1 MQPFDSRSLLPVEIV
16 STGPYHGSAGDELR
30 IIFRSKSAY
39 PPQRFVHYI
48 VFGYK
53 HVRTTLVEEFFQDP
67 FYRYTITAQ
76 VPEQGD
82 TGVTMPLM
90 LDIQDENQLSIEQK
104 SLGHFFYPYQAYST
118 TDRKRKLSEDPSE
131 FFQAKRSASQPLLAS
146 KYKGSS
152 SILPGEPVPP
162 MPTFA
167 TAMYSPYERLSR
179 VPYGQPLGP
188 SRHQPSYGYA
198 MSPNLAPQSLKV
210 RSPRAASAA
219 YGTVPRLTPAQSPR
233 AAPSSAVAMTR
244 SLSTSSNPTLVRT
257 TSIRSP
263 APPAPHPYGEVPA
276 FNPYSIYPNAKAVL
290 TIVGDLHAMCDGWN
304 PREAEESRRLVE
316 FERSQTG
323 SAITATFRAVSQE
336 ERSPNNACISCIY
349 WARRG
354 EYYVTS
360 VDTIGLLEALVAV
373 RFTVEEKNRIRRN
386 LEGFKPYTVS
396 KNKDECDD
404 VFRLIMGFPSPK
416 PRNIEKDIK
425 IFPWAS
431 LGQALK
437 KIIGKYVS
445 GPCLA
450 RPN

>member
-1 MQPFDSRSLLPVEIV
+1 LQPFGGRALQPVEIV
-16 STGPYHGSAGDELR
+16 STGPYHGSAGEELR

-39 PPQRFVHYI
+39 PPQRFGYNI
-48 VFGYK
+48 IFGSK
-53 HVRTTLVEEFFQDP
+53 SVRTVLVEEFFQDP
-67 FYRYTITAQ
+67 FHRYTITAQ
-76 VPEQGD
+76 VPAQGD

-90 LDIQDENQLSIEQK
+90 LDIQDENQMSIEQK
-104 SLGHFFYPYQAYST
+104 SLGHFFYPYQAYPT

-146 KYKGSS
+146 KYKSSS
-152 SILPGEPVPP
+152 SILSGEPVPP
-162 MPTFA
+162 MPSFA

-179 VPYGQPLGP
+179 VPYGAPLGP
-188 SRHQPSYGYA
+188 RPPPYGYA

-210 RSPRAASAA
+210 RSPRAATA
-219 YGTVPRLTPAQSPR
+219 YGPVPRLTPVQSPR
-233 AAPSSAVAMTR
+233 AASTAVAMTR

-290 TIVGDLHAMCDGWN
+290 TIVGDLHSMCEGWS
-304 PREAEESRRLVE
+304 PREGEDARRLVE

-323 SAITATFRAVSQE
+323 SAITATFRAVTQE

-360 VDTIGLLEALVAV
+360 VDTIALLEALVAV

-404 VFRLIMGFPSPK
+404 VFRLIMGFPNPK

-445 GPCLA
+445 VPA
-450 RPN
+450 